1 MQTPDHC
8 FQGILKLLCSRLD
21 RDITASDF
29 GRDYHTLLVRLL
41 NCAGARGTERRT
53 SRSGPLIL
61 SRTNTVYERRR
72 ICGDRRKTLRVRVQR
87 CLPDD
92 GRLSRC
98 RRSCLESVR
107 FGLQGPGPLPG
118 RRHPTTWLYRIT
130 VNAALMRIRKD
141 KRGKEMTV
149 SEEFRA
155 DVASSNWAESPV
167 AAAMNAELGDRIQVA
182 IVELPEDLRVAVVLR
197 DVQGLS
203 NQKAADALDVS
214 VSALKARLHH
224 DRIALRDSLAEYVAE
239 RASAG

>member
-1 MQTPDHC
+1 M
-8 FQGILKLLCSRLD
+8 
-21 RDITASDF
+21 
-29 GRDYHTLLVRLL
+29 
-41 NCAGARGTERRT
+41 
-53 SRSGPLIL
+53 
-61 SRTNTVYERRR
+61 
-72 ICGDRRKTLRVRVQR
+72 
-87 CLPDD
+87 
-92 GRLSRC
+92 
-98 RRSCLESVR
+98 
-107 FGLQGPGPLPG
+107 
-118 RRHPTTWLYRIT
+118 PTTWLYRIT

-167 AAAMNAELGDRIQVA
+167 AATMNAELGDRIQVA

-203 NQKAADALDVS
+203 NHKAADALDVS

-224 DRIALRDSLAEYVAE
+224 DRLVLRDSLAEYVAE